1 MPVFLRWFLRLG
13 PTNPIAVRL
22 VQNGSRRTKHMYI
35 RSIYL
40 AVLVVVL
47 LWTMMLT
54 AGKGTINMRDLAAA
68 GASSFT
74 GIAYLQIFLI
84 CILSPVFMG
93 GAIAQEANPRT
104 WEVLLT
110 TPMTATEI
118 VLGNLFGRLF
128 FVLALL
134 TCSMPLFALTQYFG
148 GVPGSAILTSY
159 LVAGCTALL
168 VGALA
173 ISLSV
178 SRLVGKRAF
187 FVFYVAIVTYL
198 GVTIAVDL
206 ALRQAGKGAGP
217 LGQGVTPMTGLN
229 PFLAL
234 YALLNPTSYPKATE
248 GTYGGLLGSML
259 ETPVKFWCIGSAVLS
274 FLFMAASTITVRSGG
289 LSMLGVDASG
299 VAWHRRLLGLKPK
312 VAEHR
317 APKAV
322 WTNPIAWREAASRN
336 STPAKIAARYIFLSL
351 GALFGLGLIAMFHTG
366 RLGPTDFQYALLA
379 TLWGEVAIIALVA
392 INTAATAIS
401 KEREDGTLDLL
412 LTTPITASAYLK
424 GKLRGLIA
432 YLLPLMAI
440 PIGTLLLA
448 GLYVAVDGFGREG
461 GVTVTKTLGG
471 ASSGTPLPVPVVLP
485 AAGLYAAIA
494 IVPFMA
500 FCVMVGLHWSL
511 KSRGTLSSVVGTVG
525 VAGAIAGV
533 MGLCAWNAAGNI
545 PDLGAVAAA
554 LSPASLLYAC
564 IHPWDAMTQ
573 TISSN
578 SGSGMLAA
586 QIWLGVGCVL
596 SAGIHA
602 AICYGIHSNM
612 VRTFDMTVR
621 KLAGNK

>member
-22 VQNGSRRTKHMYI
+22 VQNGSRRSKHMYI

-40 AVLVVVL
+40 AALVVVL

-54 AGKGTINMRDLAAA
+54 AGRGVINMRDLAAA
-68 GASSFT
+68 GSQSFT
-74 GIAYLQIFLI
+74 YIAYLQIFLI

-128 FVLALL
+128 FVIALL
-134 TCSMPLFALTQYFG
+134 VCSMPLFALTQYFG
-148 GVPGSAILTSY
+148 GVPGTAILTSY

-198 GVTIAVDL
+198 GVTIAIDL
-206 ALRQAGKGAGP
+206 ALRQANKGAGP
-217 LGQGVTPMTGLN
+217 LRQGVTPMTGLN
-229 PFLAL
+229 PFLTL
-234 YALLNPTSYPKATE
+234 YALLNPTSYPKATA
-248 GTYGGLLGSML
+248 GTHSGLMAYML
-259 ETPVKFWCIGSAVLS
+259 ETPVQFWCISSALLS
-274 FLFMAASTITVRSGG
+274 LLFMAASTFTVRTGG

-312 VAEHR
+312 SAEHR

-336 STPAKIAARYIFLSL
+336 STPAKIATRYIFLSL
-351 GALFGLGLIAMFHTG
+351 GGLFGVALIWMLHAGT
-366 RLGPTDFQYALLA
+366 LSPTDFQYALLA
-379 TLWGEVAIIALVA
+379 TLWGEVAVIALVG

-412 LTTPITASAYLK
+412 LTTPITASAYIK

-432 YLLPLMAI
+432 YLLPLLAV

-448 GLYVAVDGFGREG
+448 GLYVAFDGFGNSAA
-461 GVTVTKTLGG
+461 VSLTKPLGG
-471 ASSGTPLPVPVVLP
+471 ASSGRTITVPVVMEE
-485 AAGLYAAIA
+485 AGLLAAIA
-494 IVPFMA
+494 IIPFMA

-533 MGLCAWNAAGNI
+533 MGLCAWNAASSI

-554 LSPASLLYAC
+554 LSPASLLYAL
-564 IHPWDAMTQ
+564 IHPWEAMSQ
-573 TISSN
+573 TIN
-578 SGSGMLAA
+578 GAGGLAA
-586 QIWLGVGCVL
+586 AHVWLIIGCLV

>member
-22 VQNGSRRTKHMYI
+22 VQNGSRRSKHMYI

-40 AVLVVVL
+40 AALVVVL

-54 AGKGTINMRDLAAA
+54 AGKGVINMRDLAAA
-68 GASSFT
+68 GSQSFT
-74 GIAYLQIFLI
+74 YIAYLQIFLI

-110 TPMTATEI
+110 TPMSATEI

-128 FVLALL
+128 FVIALL
-134 TCSMPLFALTQYFG
+134 VCSMPLFALTQYFG
-148 GVPGSAILTSY
+148 GVPGTAILTSY

-198 GVTIAVDL
+198 GVTIAIDL
-206 ALRQAGKGAGP
+206 ALRQGNKGAGP

-234 YALLNPTSYPKATE
+234 YSLLNPTSYPKATA
-248 GTYGGLLGSML
+248 GTHSGLMGYML
-259 ETPVKFWCIGSAVLS
+259 ETPVKFWCIGSTVLS
-274 FLFMAASTITVRSGG
+274 LLFMAASTFTVRTGG

-299 VAWHRRLLGLKPK
+299 VAWHRRLLGLRPK
-312 VAEHR
+312 SSEHR

-351 GALFGLGLIAMFHTG
+351 GGLFGIALIWMLHTG
-366 RLGPTDFQYALLA
+366 SLSASEFQYALLA
-379 TLWGEVAIIALVA
+379 TLWGEVAVIALVG

-448 GLYVAVDGFGREG
+448 GLYVAFDGFSRAG
-461 GVTVTKTLGG
+461 GVTLDKPMG
-471 ASSGTPLPVPVVLP
+471 
-485 AAGLYAAIA
+485 AAGSGSVVAVPIILPEAGILAAIA
-494 IVPFMA
+494 IIPFMA

-533 MGLCAWNAAGNI
+533 MGLCAWNAAGSI

-554 LSPASLLYAC
+554 LSPASLLFAL
-564 IHPWDAMTQ
+564 IHPWEAMTS
-573 TISSN
+573 TIK
-578 SGSGMLAA
+578 GSGGMAA
-586 QIWLGVGCVL
+586 AHVWLTLGCLV

>member
-1 MPVFLRWFLRLG
+1 
-13 PTNPIAVRL
+13 
-22 VQNGSRRTKHMYI
+22 
-35 RSIYL
+35 
-40 AVLVVVL
+40 
-47 LWTMMLT
+47 
-54 AGKGTINMRDLAAA
+54 
-68 GASSFT
+68 
-74 GIAYLQIFLI
+74 
-84 CILSPVFMG
+84 MG

-110 TPMTATEI
+110 TPMTAAEI

-128 FVLALL
+128 FVLGLL
-134 TCSMPLFALTQYFG
+134 VCSMPLFALTQYYG
-148 GVPGSAILTSY
+148 GVPGHAILASY

-173 ISLSV
+173 IALSV

-198 GVTIAVDL
+198 GVTIAVDV
-206 ALRQAGKGAGP
+206 ALRKSGQGMGP
-217 LGQGVTPMTGLN
+217 LGQGVTPMTSLN

-234 YALLNPTSYPKATE
+234 YALLNPTSYPKAAE
-248 GTYGGLLGSML
+248 GSYSGIMSYML
-259 ETPVKFWCIGSAVLS
+259 ETPVKFWCIGSALLS
-274 FLFMAASTITVRSGG
+274 VFFMAASTFTVRLGG
-289 LSMLGVDASG
+289 LSALGQDSSG
-299 VAWHRRLLGLKPK
+299 VAWHRRLFGLKAK
-312 VAEHR
+312 SGGHR

-351 GALFGLGLIAMFHTG
+351 GGLFGLGIIVLYHMGTLTHDT
-366 RLGPTDFQYALLA
+366 FQYALLA
-379 TLWGEVAIIALVA
+379 TLWGEIAVIALVG

-432 YLLPLMAI
+432 YLLPLLAI
-440 PIGTLLLA
+440 PIGTLLAA
-448 GLYVAVDGFGREG
+448 GLYVLCDGFGRAG
-461 GVTVTKTLGG
+461 GVMLDKPLGAIG
-471 ASSGTPLPVPVVLP
+471 SGRSVSVPVVLP
-485 AAGLYAAIA
+485 EAGILAAIM
-494 IVPFMA
+494 IIPFMA

-511 KSRGTLSSVVGTVG
+511 RSRGTLSSVVGTVG

-533 MGLCAWNAAGNI
+533 IGLCSWNAAGSI

-554 LSPASLLYAC
+554 LSPASLLYAVV
-564 IHPWDAMTQ
+564 HPWDALTS
-573 TISSN
+573 TITSV
-578 SGSGMLAA
+578 GLDGARV
-586 QIWLGVGCVL
+586 WLFIGCVV

>member
-1 MPVFLRWFLRLG
+1 MPVLLRWLLRLG

-35 RSIYL
+35 RAVYL
-40 AVLVVVL
+40 AVLTVVL
-47 LWTMMLT
+47 LWLMLI
-54 AGKGTINMRDLAAA
+54 GA
-68 GASSFT
+68 GANELNTRQMAAIGAQNFIYIS
-74 GIAYLQIFLI
+74 YLQIFLI
-84 CILSPVFMG
+84 CILAPVFMG

-110 TPMTATEI
+110 TPMTAAEI

-134 TCSMPLFALTQYFG
+134 VCSMPLFALTQYFG
-148 GVPGSAILTSY
+148 GVPGNAILASY
-159 LVAGCTALL
+159 LVAGSTALL

-173 ISLSV
+173 IALSV

-198 GVTIAVDL
+198 GVTLAIDV
-206 ALRQAGKGAGP
+206 ALRGSGNGSGP
-217 LGQGVTPMTGLN
+217 TGSGVTPMTAIN

-234 YALLNPTSYPKATE
+234 YALLNPTSYPKAPE
-248 GTYGGLLGSML
+248 GSRTGLLGLML
-259 ETPVKFWCIGSAVLS
+259 ETPVQFWCIGSTILS
-274 FLFMAASTITVRSGG
+274 FLFMAASTVTVRLGG
-289 LSMLGVDASG
+289 LTSLGVDSSG
-299 VAWHRRLLGLKPK
+299 VPWWRRLFGLKPK
-312 VAEHR
+312 GAEHR

-336 STPAKIAARYIFLSL
+336 STPAKIVARYIFLSL
-351 GALFGLGLIAMFHTG
+351 GGLFGLSLIWLYHAGTLTH
-366 RLGPTDFQYALLA
+366 TDFQYALLV
-379 TLWGEVAIIALVA
+379 TVWVEVALIALVG

-412 LTTPITASAYLK
+412 LTTPITASAYLS

-432 YLLPLMAI
+432 YLLPLLAI

-448 GLYVAVDGFGREG
+448 GLYVLLGGFSRAG
-461 GVTVTKTLGG
+461 GVTLEKPLGAVGSGRLVT
-471 ASSGTPLPVPVVLP
+471 VPVILEES
-485 AAGLYAAIA
+485 GLIAAIA
-494 IVPFMA
+494 IIPFMA

-525 VAGAIAGV
+525 IAGAIAGV
-533 MGLCAWNAAGNI
+533 LGLCAWNAMGSI
-545 PDLGAVAAA
+545 PDLGAIAAA

-564 IHPWDAMTQ
+564 VHPWEALTS
-573 TISSN
+573 TISSSN
-578 SGSGMLAA
+578 GIGGLHVWLFFGCLISAA
-586 QIWLGVGCVL
+586 LNI
-596 SAGIHA
+596 

>member
-35 RSIYL
+35 RAVYL

-47 LWTMMLT
+47 LWFMLLG
-54 AGKGTINMRDLAAA
+54 AGGNEMNMRKMAAV
-68 GASSFT
+68 GADNFIKIS
-74 GIAYLQIFLI
+74 YLQIFLI
-84 CILSPVFMG
+84 CILAPVFMG

-110 TPMTATEI
+110 TPMTAAEI

-134 TCSMPLFALTQYFG
+134 VCSMPLFALTQYFG
-148 GVPGSAILTSY
+148 GVPGHAILASY
-159 LVAGCTALL
+159 LVSGCTALL

-173 ISLSV
+173 IALSV

-198 GVTIAVDL
+198 GVTLAIDV
-206 ALRQAGKGAGP
+206 ALRAANKGMGP
-217 LGQGVTPMTGLN
+217 LGQGVTPMTALN
-229 PFLAL
+229 PFLVL
-234 YALLNPTSYPKATE
+234 RALLNPTAYPKAGE
-248 GTYGGLLGSML
+248 GSHSGLLGAML
-259 ETPVKFWCIGSAVLS
+259 ESPVQFWCIGSAVLS
-274 FLFMAASTITVRSGG
+274 VLFMGASTVTVRLGG
-289 LSMLGVDASG
+289 LTMLGVDSSG
-299 VAWHRRLLGLKPK
+299 VPWWRRLFGLKPK
-312 VAEHR
+312 GAEYR

-336 STPAKIAARYIFLSL
+336 STPAKIVARYIFLGL
-351 GALFGLGLIAMFHTG
+351 GGLFGIGLIWAFHTG
-366 RLGPTDFQYALLA
+366 TLDASEFQYAILV
-379 TLWGEVAIIALVA
+379 TCWVEVALIALVG

-432 YLLPLMAI
+432 YLLPLLAI

-448 GLYVAVDGFGREG
+448 GIYVLCGGFSRAG
-461 GVTVTKTLGG
+461 GVDIEKPLGAIG
-471 ASSGTPLPVPVVLP
+471 SGRTITVPVILP
-485 AAGLYAAIA
+485 ESGLLAAIA
-494 IVPFMA
+494 IIPFMA

-511 KSRGTLSSVVGTVG
+511 KSRGTLSSVVATVG

-533 MGLCAWNAAGNI
+533 IGLCSWNAAGSI
-545 PDLGAVAAA
+545 PDLGAIAAP

-564 IHPWDAMTQ
+564 VEPWSALTS
-573 TISSN
+573 TISS
-578 SGSGMLAA
+578 SGLPGLH
-586 QIWLGVGCVL
+586 IWLFIGCVV
-596 SAGIHA
+596 SAGINA